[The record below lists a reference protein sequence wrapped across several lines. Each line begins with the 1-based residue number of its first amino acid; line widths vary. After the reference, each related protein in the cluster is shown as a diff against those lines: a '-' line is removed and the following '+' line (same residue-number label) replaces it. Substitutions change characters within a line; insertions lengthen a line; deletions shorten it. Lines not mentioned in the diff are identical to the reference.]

1 MRRVGRWLDATFA
14 RRYVR
19 GVAQRYLYQVINN
32 TRQEILFGVTD
43 LQLEKELERL
53 SKDPKGP
60 TAGWKHN
67 DEVTFRSLTDPLDD
81 ALLKYMHKNLESR
94 TPPNKFKVLKTFGA

>member
-1 MRRVGRWLDATFA
+1 M
-14 RRYVR
+14 R

-43 LQLEKELERL
+43 LQLDKELERL

-67 DEVTFRSLTDPLDD
+67 DEVTFRSLTDPQSGVLRD
-81 ALLKYMHKNLESR
+81 APLVVRLTSKIAATLAAGKSL
-94 TPPNKFKVLKTFGA
+94 G

>member
-1 MRRVGRWLDATFA
+1 M
-14 RRYVR
+14 
-19 GVAQRYLYQVINN
+19 AQRYLYQVINN

-43 LQLEKELERL
+43 LQLESELERL
-53 SKDPKGP
+53 SKDPKSP
-60 TAGWKHN
+60 TSGWKHN